1 MAVATKV
8 KSTWMPIKAKPCHT
22 LPLFNKVNTSALNVL
37 KVVSPP
43 KNPVVINSRKFG
55 CIFWVSIKANPIN
68 SPPSTLA
75 NNVP

>member
-8 KSTWMPIKAKPCHT
+8 KNTGMPSKPKPCTT

-37 KVVSPP
+37 NVVSPP
-43 KNPVVINSRKFG
+43 KKPVVINSRKFG

-68 SPPSTLA
+68 SPPNTLA
-75 NNVP
+75 NSVP

>member
-22 LPLFNKVNTSALNVL
+22 LPVFNNVNTSALKVL

-43 KNPVVINSRKFG
+43 KKPVVINSRKFR

-68 SPPSTLA
+68 SPPSKLA